1 MLYDM
6 RKQRITYYKHMNS
19 MEPTS
24 LTKEFYENLSK
35 TKTEM
40 VNFKN
45 ERTP

>member
-1 MLYDM
+1 
-6 RKQRITYYKHMNS
+6 

-24 LTKEFYENLSK
+24 LTEEFYENLSK

-45 ERTP
+45 ERTHWLCNVADIT